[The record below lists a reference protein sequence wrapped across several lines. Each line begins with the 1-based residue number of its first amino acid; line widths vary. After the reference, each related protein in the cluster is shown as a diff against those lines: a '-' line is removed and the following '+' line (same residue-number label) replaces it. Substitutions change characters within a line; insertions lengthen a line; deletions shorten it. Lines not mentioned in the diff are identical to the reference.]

1 MQDQLSLFSQNKT
14 AAEELQ
20 STLKW
25 TLDGRPSAIDEL
37 TAIAGRCRSTSEYQQ
52 LLGCLTRFP
61 QYSVFNSL
69 LLYLQKPQVQQV
81 ATAGNWLSGYNR
93 RPKPG
98 ARPLVILAPTAPV
111 LFLYDVTDTEGA
123 PLSEPPFSPV
133 SHGTAAL
140 REVFKK
146 TRSNC
151 DLHGISLRMMPNR
164 EPGAEIVVRLT
175 AATRKRYRTLELSP
189 KARYL
194 LLLNEQASLADRYRD
209 LVLGLGQIFS
219 GHYGIDAGAWWPER
233 TALSTETEEIEAQ
246 SVVGLVCGRL
256 GFTDNATAA
265 LDPHMGN
272 TRIMPPFSLD
282 AVIQATGYI
291 EEMGRR
297 RWSAPRKKSRYR
309 SS

>member
-1 MQDQLSLFSQNKT
+1 MQDQLSLFSQDKP

-20 STLKW
+20 RTLAW
-25 TLDGRPSAIDEL
+25 TLGGQPSAIDEL
-37 TAIAGRCRSTSEYQQ
+37 TAIAGRCRSSIEFQE
-52 LLGCLTRFP
+52 LLGCLIRFP

-69 LLYLQKPQVQQV
+69 LLYLQKPEVQRV
-81 ATAGNWLSGYNR
+81 ATAGNWLSRYNR

-123 PLSEPPFSPV
+123 PLTEPSISP
-133 SHGTAAL
+133 AL
-140 REVFKK
+140 HSSSARREIFNK
-146 TRSNC
+146 TRTNC
-151 DLHGISLRMMPNR
+151 DLHGICVWMMPGR
-164 EPGAEIVVRLT
+164 KPGDEVVVRLT
-175 AATRKRYRTLELSP
+175 AATRKRFRTAELSP
-189 KARYL
+189 RARYL
-194 LLLNEQASLADRYRD
+194 IILDEQASLTANYRD

-233 TALSTETEEIEAQ
+233 TALATETEEIEAR
-246 SVVGLVCGRL
+246 SVVDLVCGRL
-256 GFTDNATAA
+256 GLTDAGTVFSTH
-265 LDPHMGN
+265 PPGH
-272 TRIMPPFSLD
+272 TRMMPPFSLD

-297 RWSAPRKKSRYR
+297 QWSTPRKRSRYR